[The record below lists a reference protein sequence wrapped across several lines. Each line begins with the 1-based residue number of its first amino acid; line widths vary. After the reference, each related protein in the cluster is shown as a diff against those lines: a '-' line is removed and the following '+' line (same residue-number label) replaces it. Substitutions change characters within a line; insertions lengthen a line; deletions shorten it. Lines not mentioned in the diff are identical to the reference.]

1 MTSILNLERQS
12 SFSRKQCYAD
22 KPELENWEE
31 EKVKPT
37 PSEPKARLLQI
48 RNGDEVIHI
57 NADWIEME
65 AALQEQENYVREEL
79 KQTEIEPRSLLLGM
93 LEQ

>member
-22 KPELENWEE
+22 KPELTDWEE
-31 EKVKPT
+31 EKVKPPT
-37 PSEPKARLLQI
+37 PEPRARLLQI
-48 RNGDEVIHI
+48 RNGESVIHI

-65 AALQEQENYVREEL
+65 AALHEQENYVREE
-79 KQTEIEPRSLLLGM
+79 I
-93 LEQ
+93 

>member
-12 SFSRKQCYAD
+12 SYARKQCYAD
-22 KPELENWEE
+22 KPELEDWEE
-31 EKVKPT
+31 EKVAPPT
-37 PSEPKARLLQI
+37 PEPKARLLQI

-65 AALQEQENYVREEL
+65 AALQEQENYVREE
-79 KQTEIEPRSLLLGM
+79 I
-93 LEQ
+93 